1 MSADDVDGLA
11 ARVAALEDGFLRL
24 GQLEELRH
32 LRARYCRF
40 VDAKQ
45 WEELKGLLT
54 PDYRHFAT
62 NTVGAEPVQVAA
74 SAEDYL
80 DRIRQIT
87 TGATTVHACVM
98 PDIDLT
104 GPATATG
111 LWSMTD
117 VVSHPTD
124 PGMRFIGRGHY
135 RDDYRR
141 GEDGVWRIA
150 VTRLTRQRLDRL
162 PVREAGPA
170 PALPGSNGPR

>member
-1 MSADDVDGLA
+1 MTGEDGGALA
-11 ARVAALEDGFLRL
+11 ARVAAAEDAILRL
-24 GQLEELRH
+24 RQLEETRH
-32 LRARYCRF
+32 LRVQYCRL

-45 WEELKGLLT
+45 WDELKALLT

-80 DRIRQIT
+80 DRIRQVIA
-87 TGATTVHACVM
+87 GATTVHTCFM
-98 PDIDLT
+98 PNIELT
-104 GPATATG
+104 GAATATG

-124 PGMRFIGRGHY
+124 LRMRFIGRGHY

-162 PVREAGPA
+162 PLREAGLA
-170 PALPGSNGPR
+170 PALPGPNEHR

>member
-1 MSADDVDGLA
+1 VSAEEAGGLA
-11 ARVAALEDGFLRL
+11 ARVAALEDAMLTL
-24 GQLEELRH
+24 GQLDAIRH
-32 LRARYCRF
+32 LRPRYCRF

-45 WEELKGLLT
+45 WDELKGLLT
-54 PDYRHFAT
+54 PDYQHFAT

-80 DRIRQIT
+80 DRIRRIT
-87 TGATTVHACVM
+87 AGATTVHACFM

-104 GPATATG
+104 GAATATG
-111 LWSMTD
+111 MWSMTD
-117 VVSHPTD
+117 VVSHPTE

-150 VTRLTRQRLDRL
+150 VTRLTRQRLNRL
-162 PVREAGPA
+162 RVREAGPA
-170 PALPGSNGPR
+170 PGLPGSNGPQ

>member
-1 MSADDVDGLA
+1 MSTEDATGLA
-11 ARVAALEDGFLRL
+11 ARVAALEETMFTL
-24 GQLEELRH
+24 GQLEEVRH

-45 WEELKGLLT
+45 WEELKSLLT

-74 SAEDYL
+74 SAEDFI
-80 DRIRQIT
+80 DRIRRIT
-87 TGATTVHACVM
+87 TGTTTVHACYM
-98 PDIDLT
+98 PDIELT
-104 GPATATG
+104 GAAAATG

-117 VVSHPTD
+117 VVSHPTE
-124 PGMRFIGRGHY
+124 PSMRFIGRGHY

-162 PVREAGPA
+162 SVREAGPV
-170 PALPGSNGPR
+170 PALPGSNGSR